1 MPRGDGDDVSRS
13 ELEPTSR
20 VMGILSGRVIALL
33 AEFVDGLDDA
43 AAARVELPDGLATA
57 LGQPPPEQPTGL
69 PALLDTVRQ
78 AADHAVETAGPRCF
92 GYIPGGGL
100 FASALAELLAQTL
113 NRYTGFSEFAPGL
126 VALEDGVLR
135 WLCQLFD
142 LPLGAGGLL
151 TTGGSMATLSMLV
164 AARQDRLGDNGTFG
178 GTFGGTIGAIVG
190 AAPGTIYVSD
200 QTNHCVRKAAR
211 IAGLAAAQVRTLP
224 TTAELRIDVDAAAAM
239 IAADRAAGLRPFL
252 LVATAGTTSAGVIDP
267 LVELAALARRH
278 EMWCHVDA
286 CYGGFFQLTERGRQ
300 RLAGIEQADSISLD
314 PHKSLFLPYG
324 TGILLVRKVSALAA
338 AHTDGADY
346 LPDLHSG
353 ALPDFA
359 HLGAEL
365 TRSNRG
371 LRLWLPL
378 HLHGVQAFRAALD
391 EKLDL
396 AHWAHTEL
404 SADDRLEVPYPC
416 ELSTVLFRLRGSDT
430 NDGDNEAFLRRINA
444 TNRVFLSGTRLDGRR
459 TLRLCVLS
467 HRTHA
472 SHVHE
477 AVSIIRQVAESIT

>member
-1 MPRGDGDDVSRS
+1 MSVLA
-13 ELEPTSR
+13 EQ
-20 VMGILSGRVIALL
+20 VIALL

-43 AAARVELPDGLATA
+43 AAARVELPDGLANVLA
-57 LGQPPPEQPTGL
+57 QPPAEQPTELPGL
-69 PALLDTVRQ
+69 LNTIRQ
-78 AADHAVETAGPRCF
+78 AADHAVETAGPHFF

-100 FASALAELLAQTL
+100 FTSALADLLGQTF
-113 NRYTGFSEFAPGL
+113 NRYTGLSELAPGL
-126 VALEDGVLR
+126 VAIEDGVLR
-135 WLCQLFD
+135 WLCDLFG
-142 LPLGAGGLL
+142 LPPGAGGLL

-164 AARQDRLGDNGTFG
+164 AARQDRLGDNDTL
-178 GTFGGTIGAIVG
+178 
-190 AAPGTIYVSD
+190 GTIYVSD

-211 IAGLAAAQVRTLP
+211 IAGFPAAQIRTLP
-224 TTAELRIDVDAAAAM
+224 TTAELRIDVDAAATA
-239 IAADRAAGLRPFL
+239 IVADQAAGRRPFL

-267 LVELAALARRH
+267 LAELAALARRY

-286 CYGGFFQLTERGRQ
+286 CYGGFFQLTERGRD
-300 RLAGIEQADSISLD
+300 RLAGIDQADSISLD

-324 TGILLVRKVSALAA
+324 TGVLLVRKVSALAA
-338 AHTDGADY
+338 AHTDDADY
-346 LPDLHSG
+346 LHDLQGG

-365 TRSNRG
+365 TRGNRG

-396 AHWAHTEL
+396 AHWAHTQL
-404 SADDRLEVPYPC
+404 VADDRLEVPYPC
-416 ELSTVLFRLRGSDT
+416 ELSTVLFRLRGTDNSCGD
-430 NDGDNEAFLRRINA
+430 NSDGDNEAFLRRINA
-444 TNRVFLSGTRLDGRR
+444 TNRVFLSSTSLDGRL

-472 SHVHE
+472 DHVHE
-477 AVSIIRQVAESIT
+477 AVSIIRHAAGIA

>member
-1 MPRGDGDDVSRS
+1 MSVLS
-13 ELEPTSR
+13 EQ
-20 VMGILSGRVIALL
+20 VIALL
-33 AEFVDGLDDA
+33 SEFVEGLDDA
-43 AAARVELPDGLATA
+43 AAARVELPDGLANA

-69 PALLDTVRQ
+69 PALLDTIRQ
-78 AADHAVETAGPRCF
+78 AADHAVETAGPRLF

-100 FASALAELLAQTL
+100 FASALADLLAQTL
-113 NRYTGFSEFAPGL
+113 NRYTGLSEFAPGL
-126 VALEDGVLR
+126 VAIEDGVLR
-135 WLCQLFD
+135 WLCDLFG
-142 LPLGAGGLL
+142 LPPGAGGLL

-164 AARQDRLGDNGTFG
+164 AARQDRLGDNATF
-178 GTFGGTIGAIVG
+178 A

-211 IAGLAAAQVRTLP
+211 IAGFPAAQVRTLP
-224 TTAELRIDVDAAAAM
+224 TTAALRIDVDAAAAT

-267 LVELAALARRH
+267 LAELAALARRH

-286 CYGGFFQLTERGRQ
+286 CYGGFFQLTKRGRD
-300 RLAGIEQADSISLD
+300 RLAGIDQADSISLD

-324 TGILLVRKVSALAA
+324 TGALLVRKVSALAA
-338 AHTDGADY
+338 AHTDDADY
-346 LPDLHSG
+346 LPDLRGG

-365 TRSNRG
+365 TRGNRG

-404 SADDRLEVPYPC
+404 AADDRLEVPYPC
-416 ELSTVLFRLRGSDT
+416 ELSTVLFRLRRSD
-430 NDGDNEAFLRRINA
+430 NSSSDNSRDNEAFLRRINA
-444 TNRVFLSGTRLDGRR
+444 TNRVFLSSTSLDGRL

-472 SHVHE
+472 AHVHE
-477 AVSIIRQVAESIT
+477 AVSIIRHAAGLA

>member
-1 MPRGDGDDVSRS
+1 MSVLC
-13 ELEPTSR
+13 E
-20 VMGILSGRVIALL
+20 RVIALL

-57 LGQPPPEQPTGL
+57 LGQPPTEQPAGL

-78 AADHAVETAGPRCF
+78 AADRAVETAGPRFF

-100 FASALAELLAQTL
+100 FVSALAELLAQTL
-113 NRYTGFSEFAPGL
+113 NRYTGLSDMAPGL

-135 WLCQLFD
+135 WLCQLFG
-142 LPLGAGGLL
+142 LPPGAGGLL

-164 AARQDRLGDNGTFG
+164 AARQDRLGDSASLGT
-178 GTFGGTIGAIVG
+178 
-190 AAPGTIYVSD
+190 APGTIYVSD

-211 IAGLAAAQVRTLP
+211 IAGLPAAGVRTLP

-267 LVELAALARRH
+267 LAELAALARRH

-286 CYGGFFQLTERGRQ
+286 CYGGFFQLTERGRA

-324 TGILLVRKVSALAA
+324 TGVLLVRKISALAA

-346 LPDLHSG
+346 LPDLHGG

-365 TRSNRG
+365 TRGNRG

-378 HLHGVQAFRAALD
+378 HLHGVQAFRTALD

-416 ELSTVLFRLRGSDT
+416 ELSTVLFRLRGSET
-430 NDGDNEAFLRRINA
+430 SDGDNEAFLRRINA
-444 TNRVFLSGTRLDGRR
+444 TNRVFLSGTRLDGRL

-472 SHVHE
+472 SHVYE

>member
-1 MPRGDGDDVSRS
+1 MSRS
-13 ELEPTSR
+13 ELEPTSGA
-20 VMGILSGRVIALL
+20 MGELSEQVVALLSG
-33 AEFVDGLDDA
+33 FVDGLEDA
-43 AAARVELPDGLATA
+43 PTARVELPGGLATA

-69 PALLDTVRQ
+69 TALLDTVGQ
-78 AADHAVETAGPRCF
+78 AADYAVETAGPRFF

-113 NRYTGFSEFAPGL
+113 NRYTGLSDIAPGL

-135 WLCQLFD
+135 WLCQLLG
-142 LPLGAGGLL
+142 LPSGAGGLL

-164 AARQDRLGDNGTFG
+164 AARQDRLGEN
-178 GTFGGTIGAIVG
+178 
-190 AAPGTIYVSD
+190 AAPGTIYISD

-211 IAGLAAAQVRTLP
+211 IAGFSAAQVRTLP

-267 LVELAALARRH
+267 LAELAALARRH
-278 EMWCHVDA
+278 GMWCHVDA
-286 CYGGFFQLTERGRQ
+286 CYGGFFQLTERGRD
-300 RLAGIEQADSISLD
+300 RLAGIDQADSISLD

-324 TGILLVRKVSALAA
+324 TGALLVRKVGALAA
-338 AHTDGADY
+338 AHIDGADY
-346 LPDLHSG
+346 LPDLSGG

-365 TRSNRG
+365 TRDNRG

-396 AHWAHTEL
+396 AHWAHSEL
-404 SADDRLEVPYPC
+404 AADERLEVPYPC
-416 ELSTVLFRLRGSDT
+416 ELSTVLFRLRGGDT
-430 NDGDNEAFLRRINA
+430 SDGDNEAFLSRINA
-444 TNRVFLSGTRLDGRR
+444 TNRVFLSSTRLAGRL

-472 SHVHE
+472 GHVHE
-477 AVSIIRQVAESIT
+477 AVSIIRQAAEST

>member
-1 MPRGDGDDVSRS
+1 MSVLS
-13 ELEPTSR
+13 ER
-20 VMGILSGRVIALL
+20 VVALL

-43 AAARVELPDGLATA
+43 PAARVELPEGLATA
-57 LGQPPPEQPTGL
+57 LGRPPPEQPTEL

-78 AADHAVETAGPRCF
+78 AAQVAVETAGPRFF

-113 NRYTGFSEFAPGL
+113 NRYTGLSEIAAGL

-135 WLCQLFD
+135 WLCRLFG
-142 LPLGAGGLL
+142 LPPGAGGLL

-164 AARQDRLGDNGTFG
+164 AARQDRLGD
-178 GTFGGTIGAIVG
+178 GAGCG
-190 AAPGTIYVSD
+190 ATVGTIYISD

-211 IAGLAAAQVRTLP
+211 IAGFPATQLRALS
-224 TTAELRIDVDAAAAM
+224 TTAELRIDVEAAEAT
-239 IAADRAAGLRPFL
+239 IAADRAAGMRPFL

-267 LVELAALARRH
+267 LADLAALARRH
-278 EMWCHVDA
+278 GMWYHVDA
-286 CYGGFFQLTERGRQ
+286 CYGGFFQLTERGRA

-324 TGILLVRKVSALAA
+324 TGALLVRKVSALVA
-338 AHTDGADY
+338 AHTDDADY
-346 LPDLHSG
+346 LHDLHGG

-365 TRSNRG
+365 TRGNRG

-378 HLHGVQAFRAALD
+378 HLHGVHAFRAALD

-404 SADDRLEVPYPC
+404 SADGRLEVPYPC
-416 ELSTVLFRLRGSDT
+416 ELSTVLFRLRRGDDS
-430 NDGDNEAFLRRINA
+430 DGDNGTFLRRINA
-444 TNRVFLSGTRLDGRR
+444 TGRVFLSSTRLRGRL

-472 SHVHE
+472 GHVHE
-477 AVSIIRQVAESIT
+477 AVSVIRQVAESIT

>member
-1 MPRGDGDDVSRS
+1 MMSGS
-13 ELEPTSR
+13 ELEPTSHAMR
-20 VMGILSGRVIALL
+20 VLSERVIAVL

-69 PALLDTVRQ
+69 PVLLDTVRQ
-78 AADHAVETAGPRCF
+78 AADHAIETAGPRFF

-100 FASALAELLAQTL
+100 FVSALAELLAQTL
-113 NRYTGFSEFAPGL
+113 NRYTGFSDSAPGL

-135 WLCQLFD
+135 WLCQLFG
-142 LPLGAGGLL
+142 LPPGAGGLL

-164 AARQDRLGDNGTFG
+164 AARQDRLGDSVPLGVPLG
-178 GTFGGTIGAIVG
+178 VPAG
-190 AAPGTIYVSD
+190 AAPGMIYVSD

-211 IAGLAAAQVRTLP
+211 IAGLPAARVRTLP
-224 TTAELRIDVDAAAAM
+224 TTAELRIDVDAAAPV

-267 LVELAALARRH
+267 LAELAALARRH
-278 EMWCHVDA
+278 EMWYHVDA
-286 CYGGFFQLTERGRQ
+286 CYGGFFQLTERGRD

-324 TGILLVRKVSALAA
+324 TGVLLVRKVSALAA
-338 AHTDGADY
+338 AHTDDADY
-346 LPDLHSG
+346 LHDLHGG

-365 TRSNRG
+365 TRGNRG

-378 HLHGVQAFRAALD
+378 HLHGVHAFRAALD

-416 ELSTVLFRLRGSDT
+416 ELSTVLFRLRGGDNSESDT
-430 NDGDNEAFLRRINA
+430 SDGDNEAFLRRINA
-444 TNRVFLSGTRLDGRR
+444 TNRVFLSSTRLNGRL

-477 AVSIIRQVAESIT
+477 AVSIIRHVAASIT